1 MLKLE
6 EERKEKELWLEEE
19 RKEMERKM
27 EEDRKEI
34 ERILE
39 DKEQKKK
46 EKEQRKRKRE
56 EYSESEAKV
65 RSFRKEMKE
74 IQDATYQLALEL
86 AEPHQV
92 IVQEPAVPA
101 VPDVEVSKKL
111 PLIRSRR
118 KMKGTY
124 TVTVSEREQERLSV
138 LWPGLGQTVRD
149 EMNVDGV
156 EVVGGEVSVVGGEE
170 GVVEGEEGVGRDE
183 EGVGGGEEGV
193 VEGEEGVFG
202 GKEGAFGG
210 EEGVIGD
217 EKGVGGGEVGVGRGE
232 VSGGGKKVRS
242 CKDDID
248 QCAFPDCVRHPGV
261 NKDWHDDGDVGE
273 GEVEDE
279 VFEGDDVNGGVD
291 DGQEFGY
298 ADETA
303 EVCQDDDGFQCYLCY

>member
-39 DKEQKKK
+39 DREQKKK

-56 EYSESEAKV
+56 KEDSESEAKV

-86 AEPHQV
+86 AETHQV
-92 IVQEPAVPA
+92 IVQEPAVPAVPA

-118 KMKGTY
+118 KMKGSY

-138 LWPGLGQTVRD
+138 LWPGL
-149 EMNVDGV
+149 N
-156 EVVGGEVSVVGGEE
+156 
-170 GVVEGEEGVGRDE
+170 
-183 EGVGGGEEGV
+183 
-193 VEGEEGVFG
+193 
-202 GKEGAFGG
+202 GK
-210 EEGVIGD
+210 
-217 EKGVGGGEVGVGRGE
+217 R
-232 VSGGGKKVRS
+232 
-242 CKDDID
+242 
-248 QCAFPDCVRHPGV
+248 
-261 NKDWHDDGDVGE
+261 
-273 GEVEDE
+273 
-279 VFEGDDVNGGVD
+279 
-291 DGQEFGY
+291 
-298 ADETA
+298 
-303 EVCQDDDGFQCYLCY
+303 